1 MARNPRIRL
10 ASKTGKPVVK
20 EVKALKRIK
29 LMNEPPGPLP
39 KGLHDKVL
47 EDFRKETKRL
57 KADASRTA
65 GETKGPRGM
74 GKTKAQK
81 AAATRALNIEES
93 KRKGTYTGKAS
104 KLKQKVKVKSR
115 AGGAAFNPKLLG
127 SRYSPTDFT
136 RGGRGPSGIPR
147 KKL

>member
-57 KADASRTA
+57 KSADASNTP
-65 GETKGPRGM
+65 GEKKKTLGS

-81 AAATRALNIEES
+81 AAATSALNIEES

-104 KLKQKVKVKSR
+104 KLKQKAKVKSR

-127 SRYSPTDFT
+127 RSSPTDFT

>member
-1 MARNPRIRL
+1 MEQRLINAADKLETRRQEGIARRARIGAKIRADQARI
-10 ASKTGKPVVK
+10 ASEPHARYLPPD
-20 EVKALKRIK
+20 KAIEQYRK
-29 LMNEPPGPLP
+29 NEP
-39 KGLHDKVL
+39 
-47 EDFRKETKRL
+47 
-57 KADASRTA
+57 SRTP
-65 GETKGPRGM
+65 GEVKGPRGI

-104 KLKQKVKVKSR
+104 KLKQKAKVKSR

-127 SRYSPTDFT
+127 RSSPTDFT

>member
-1 MARNPRIRL
+1 MARNPRVR
-10 ASKTGKPVVK
+10 K
-20 EVKALKRIK
+20 EVKSLKRIK

-57 KADASRTA
+57 KSDDASNTP
-65 GETKGPRGM
+65 GEKKKTLGS

-81 AAATRALNIEES
+81 AAATSALNIEES

-104 KLKQKVKVKSR
+104 KLKKKVKVKSR

>member
-1 MARNPRIRL
+1 MARNPRVR
-10 ASKTGKPVVK
+10 K
-20 EVKALKRIK
+20 EVKSLKRIK

-104 KLKQKVKVKSR
+104 KLKQKAKVKSR

-127 SRYSPTDFT
+127 RSSPTDFI